1 MLTREAANTAYRL
14 QHVEGMLMA
23 YLPKEK
29 ILIEADLINTL
40 EPLPAVLSA
49 DQRSLV
55 NAVQKLKLDVT
66 QLVPVHGRPI
76 PWASVSAVAR

>member
-1 MLTREAANTAYRL
+1 M
-14 QHVEGMLMA
+14 EGMLMA

>member
-1 MLTREAANTAYRL
+1 
-14 QHVEGMLMA
+14 MLMA

>member
-1 MLTREAANTAYRL
+1 
-14 QHVEGMLMA
+14 MA